1 MSSYACILFVL
12 LADTHSPVAVLAKT
26 FFTDCMVFFILVPQ
40 VASTIVSISHS
51 SHNIVRMYNHIK
63 PQVNPLLAKSRKLRY
78 FCY

>member
-40 VASTIVSISHS
+40 VASTIVSIS
-51 SHNIVRMYNHIK
+51 ICTVRII
-63 PQVNPLLAKSRKLRY
+63 
-78 FCY
+78 